1 MKLSQKLS
9 EWQEAGLIDAGTAAR
24 IAAHERIG
32 TERERRPYL
41 LYAVGGLG
49 AFSVGI
55 GLLSIVASNWEAI
68 PAGVKLVLDFAL
80 LIGLAA
86 GLLRV
91 QTPPEGPASGTGH
104 DGGDPQ
110 TPGPAG
116 ARRWLTDVLVFVF
129 YGAVL
134 ASIGLVA
141 QIYHLGGDV
150 VDALLFW
157 SLITAPI
164 VLHGHGRLLAL
175 VWFVTI
181 ESVALALTA
190 RALDRSWHREE
201 GVIVLTIC
209 SLLSLVLAALGQWGW
224 FRERRPSF
232 AGVAASLGIVQ
243 LALLAT
249 FMPLAWYERDHSTGA
264 GSLGAICLIGVLAF
278 SVGLAVRNPAR
289 SGPGGKPLLALAVV
303 APLLSYAP
311 LLAEHDKSG
320 FTAAVS
326 YLVLWSLIGFAAYR
340 LGHYRVLNLATALLG
355 LRLLVIYFEVFG
367 SLLDTGIG
375 LLSGGL
381 LTILLAWAWVKKS
394 RQWSPP
400 PASQGGDHDGGDPQT
415 PAEGSR

>member
-1 MKLSQKLS
+1 MKLSQKLA

-91 QTPPEGPASGTGH
+91 QAPPEGPASGT
-104 DGGDPQ
+104 
-110 TPGPAG
+110 G

-157 SLITAPI
+157 SIITAPI

-232 AGVAASLGIVQ
+232 ADVAASLGIVQ

-249 FMPLAWYERDHSTGA
+249 IMPLAWYERDHSPGA
-264 GSLGAICLIGVLAF
+264 ASLGAICLIGVLAF

-320 FTAAVS
+320 LTAAVS
-326 YLVLWSLIGFAAYR
+326 YLVLWSLIGFTAYR

-400 PASQGGDHDGGDPQT
+400 PASPRGGHDGGDPQT